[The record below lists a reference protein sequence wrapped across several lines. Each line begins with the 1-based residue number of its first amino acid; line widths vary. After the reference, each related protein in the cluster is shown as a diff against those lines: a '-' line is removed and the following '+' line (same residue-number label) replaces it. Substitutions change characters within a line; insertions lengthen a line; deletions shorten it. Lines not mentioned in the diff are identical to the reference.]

1 MKKVFLKPRFNWT
14 VLHSLYN
21 DLIQNPPENYKI
33 ETLNGKQGHSLT
45 TLGSSKTQNYYYK
58 TLFYHLGGLP
68 FTFVKTFEHSVKFD
82 NYDLIYA
89 SQHVIKTEQPWIVDL
104 EFANSLS
111 GYLDLSLCKKI
122 ISKRLKSKSCKAIL
136 PWSNWAANTLR
147 SSIDCK
153 DFNDKLRVVRYTVAS
168 KKKLQKKENKSK
180 IRILFVGT
188 TNPANMYN
196 FEFKGIYE
204 TVDAFIDLQK
214 QYDHIELVIRSVV
227 SSDIREKAKKFS
239 NIKILEKPLSP
250 SKLEELYQ
258 STDIFPHAGFEV
270 LNLSVLD
277 AMSYGIPVITT
288 SIFSTPELIQ
298 HMKNGILIDLPNPEF
313 FYTKEGTP
321 NINSKSFVNSMR
333 KLRPYMKEKLKEY
346 MNMLIE
352 DNSLREKIS
361 REAASTIEEGEF
373 SVKHRNNI
381 LKEIFDGATKN

>member
-45 TLGSSKTQNYYYK
+45 TLGSSKARNYFYK

-68 FTFVKTFEHSVKFD
+68 FTFAKTFEHSVKFD

-104 EFANSLS
+104 EYANGLS
-111 GYLDLSLCKKI
+111 GYLDLLLCKKI

-136 PWSNWAANTLR
+136 PWSNWAAETLR
-147 SSIDCK
+147 NSIDCK
-153 DFNDKLRVVRYTVAS
+153 DFEEKIKVLRYTVS
-168 KKKLQKKENKSK
+168 PKKISNIRKKNSS
-180 IRILFVGT
+180 IRILFLGSM
-188 TNPANMYN
+188 NPSNVDS
-196 FEFKGIYE
+196 FEFKGLYE
-204 TVDAFIDLQK
+204 TLDAFIELQK
-214 QYDHIELVIRSVV
+214 KYDNLELIIRSLVTPE
-227 SSDIREKAKKFS
+227 IKEKARKYS
-239 NIKILEKPLSP
+239 NIKILEKPLNP

-270 LNLSVLD
+270 LNLSVLE
-277 AMSYGIPVITT
+277 AMSYGIPVIAT
-288 SIFSTPELIQ
+288 SLYNTPELIK
-298 HMKNGILIDLPNPEF
+298 HMNNGILIDLPDPHL
-313 FYTKEGTP
+313 FYTK
-321 NINSKSFVNSMR
+321 NKAANDYSRSFLYSMR
-333 KLRPYMKEKLKEY
+333 KLRPYMKEKLIE
-346 MNMLIE
+346 NMKLLIE
-352 DNSLREKIS
+352 DSSLREKIS

-381 LKEIFDGATKN
+381 LKEIFDKAIS